1 MKSRVSHTSSLF
13 RAVWFEEKGR
23 FRGEFEAAD
32 VFPAEDSMIQ
42 VRSRGNASHF
52 VERKSPSSPSSG
64 LFSTLERRSDKQ
76 KHSVAMTCFAHD
88 YFFVLLQQFWSHLEQ
103 QRKWCILR
111 VRDVNR
117 KGGRRLARGDTVSWY
132 IKYQVLGVLFTDY
145 CNRLGFMCSVCKPF
159 LFAS

>member
-1 MKSRVSHTSSLF
+1 MKSRVSHMSSLF
-13 RAVWFEEKGR
+13 CAVWFEEKGR

-52 VERKSPSSPSSG
+52 VERKSPSSASSG

-88 YFFVLLQQFWSHLEQ
+88 HFCAFAAVLKPPRATKEVVYPSRSR
-103 QRKWCILR
+103 RKQE
-111 VRDVNR
+111 
-117 KGGRRLARGDTVSWY
+117 RLIV
-132 IKYQVLGVLFTDY
+132 GVLPGVT
-145 CNRLGFMCSVCKPF
+145 RSVDI
-159 LFAS
+159 

>member
-42 VRSRGNASHF
+42 VRSRGNASHL

-76 KHSVAMTCFAHD
+76 KHSVAMTSPMTIFLCFCSSFEAT
-88 YFFVLLQQFWSHLEQ
+88 SS
-103 QRKWCILR
+103 
-111 VRDVNR
+111 N
-117 KGGRRLARGDTVSWY
+117 KGSGVS
-132 IKYQVLGVLFTDY
+132 
-145 CNRLGFMCSVCKPF
+145 
-159 LFAS
+159 FAFAT